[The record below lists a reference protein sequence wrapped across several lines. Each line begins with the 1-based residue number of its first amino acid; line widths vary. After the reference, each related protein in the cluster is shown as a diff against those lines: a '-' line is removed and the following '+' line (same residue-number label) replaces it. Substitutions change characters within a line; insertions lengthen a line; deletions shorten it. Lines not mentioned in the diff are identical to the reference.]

1 VVPGITAS
9 KETLDRWTFA
19 RIRSVELY
27 AIFLIVRNFLNC
39 TQFFEL
45 YAIFLIV
52 RNFLNCTQFFDLC
65 RYTRLCIYET
75 ASTVLVGLGTY
86 MHVFYA
92 HVYHV
97 THTHRELHID

>member
-19 RIRSVELY
+19 RIRSV
-27 AIFLIVRNFLNC
+27 
-39 TQFFEL
+39 EL